1 MIEILNNPWV
11 TGIGGGIVSSLIV
24 FFVTKY
30 LFSKKENREYVQ
42 KIRTANNEILYSIR
56 PLIIEKK
63 LPTVDIL
70 SAIRISIAKKY
81 GIKQEDLYNDFSLS
95 NDLITEI
102 MGNSFLSSEQKLEF
116 CDLLNQMKS
125 KQKTNDKIE
134 VVYIQGRNSLS
145 SKYSS
150 MLLALSS
157 FGMVLI
163 STLYI
168 AKEADKQEFSLFG
181 ENISLLLI
189 ATLTPI
195 SAMMITLLYKI
206 MIKERTKDR
215 KILEMRNKEEEDNQL
230 NTPKS

>member
-1 MIEILNNPWV
+1 MIELLNNPWV

-30 LFSKKENREYVQ
+30 VFGKKENREYVQ

-63 LPTVDIL
+63 LPTVDIF

-81 GIKQEDLYNDFSLS
+81 GIKQEDLYNAFSLS

-116 CDLLNQMKS
+116 CGLLNQINN
-125 KQKTNDKIE
+125 KQETNNKIE

-163 STLYI
+163 STLFI
-168 AKEADKQEFSLFG
+168 TKEADKQEYNLFG
-181 ENISLLLI
+181 ENIQLLSVA
-189 ATLTPI
+189 ATLIPI
-195 SAMMITLLYKI
+195 LAMLIILLYKI
-206 MIKERTKDR
+206 TIKGYAKNREIIERLNHED
-215 KILEMRNKEEEDNQL
+215 KEEEGN
-230 NTPKS
+230 